1 MYSSVSLP
9 LWQGVSILYCSWATS
24 FQSAFT
30 PCDST
35 FNHFLLRMN
44 DSLLNHYQH
53 GTSPS
58 NHLSDLNWKS
68 PAAIQ
73 VCVLPPWGKGGGAF
87 VATATPSPLLTS
99 PQPFH
104 TRSGSAWALEAFP
117 GKPSY
122 KRTAP
127 ASSPSPRQAPGD
139 GYSESRCQDGL
150 EPAGESRRARPAPA
164 TPRPGSPTSGIR
176 SS

>member
-1 MYSSVSLP
+1 M
-9 LWQGVSILYCSWATS
+9 
-24 FQSAFT
+24 
-30 PCDST
+30 
-35 FNHFLLRMN
+35 
-44 DSLLNHYQH
+44 LNHYQH

-73 VCVLPPWGKGGGAF
+73 VRVLPPWGKGGGAF
-87 VATATPSPLLTS
+87 VAAATPSPLLTS
-99 PQPFH
+99 PLPFH

-139 GYSESRCQDGL
+139 GYRESRCQDGL
-150 EPAGESRRARPAPA
+150 EPAGESRRARTAPA

-176 SS
+176 SSQVTASLASCPSTRALDADARQGPAGGGGDRAAGR